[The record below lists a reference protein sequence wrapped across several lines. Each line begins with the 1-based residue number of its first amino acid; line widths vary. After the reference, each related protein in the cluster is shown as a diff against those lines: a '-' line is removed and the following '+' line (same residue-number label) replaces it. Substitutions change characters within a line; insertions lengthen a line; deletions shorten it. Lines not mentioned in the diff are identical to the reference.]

1 MAVDVVDV
9 LEWIEVDA
17 KHCKF
22 LVAGQRAPEGV
33 CNVFVERRPVRQTG
47 ELVVERQMG
56 DSCLVLRPLGD
67 ILVDGDPAAVLGRP
81 V

>member
-1 MAVDVVDV
+1 
-9 LEWIEVDA
+9 
-17 KHCKF
+17 
-22 LVAGQRAPEGV
+22 
-33 CNVFVERRPVRQTG
+33 VFVERRPVRQTG

-56 DSCLVLRPLGD
+56 DPCLVLRPLGD